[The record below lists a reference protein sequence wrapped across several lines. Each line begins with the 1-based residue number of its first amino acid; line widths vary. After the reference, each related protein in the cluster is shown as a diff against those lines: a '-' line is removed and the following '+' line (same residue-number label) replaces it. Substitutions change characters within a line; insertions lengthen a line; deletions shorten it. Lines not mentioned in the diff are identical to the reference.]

1 MRARP
6 IDANKLLRVLNSNF
20 GHTGGAAVMKQLIE
34 AQTTLTKPN
43 NWISV
48 NDRLPEKPGHYL
60 VITSINYWHGG
71 CLDKNPTYHGTTKGY
86 ENTAM
91 SVLDCYFDSTG
102 DWNRVCNCHVT
113 HWQPLPEPPEEE

>member
-34 AQTTLTKPN
+34 AQPTLTQPN

-48 NDRLPEKPGHYL
+48 KDRLPEDDLPKDSDRLMIKCL
-60 VITSINYWHGG
+60 VAAKG
-71 CLDKNPTYHGTTKGY
+71 KNGIRTLCRQRYVMSFDPKVNKIHCTDWFWSKGA
-86 ENTAM
+86 N
-91 SVLDCYFDSTG
+91 
-102 DWNRVCNCHVT
+102 NIT
-113 HWQPLPEPPEEE
+113 HWQPLPEPPEED